1 MAIFKDL
8 ADSKEKRKARAFY
21 DQVISLSKTSKD
33 SRRLRALIGNRS
45 KAFFDQT
52 FVEGARKTEAHQNA
66 QDAGNKTAVLP
77 SSLKLSSPYKRVK
90 TVSGTVWVYLPE
102 EITLEIFDLGCRYQS
117 GLVSKDQAIE
127 VAVSI
132 AKKITET
139 LDLDTM
145 IVPLSFLTE
154 EQTPEEERT

>member
-1 MAIFKDL
+1 M
-8 ADSKEKRKARAFY
+8 
-21 DQVISLSKTSKD
+21 
-33 SRRLRALIGNRS
+33 
-45 KAFFDQT
+45 
-52 FVEGARKTEAHQNA
+52 
-66 QDAGNKTAVLP
+66 
-77 SSLKLSSPYKRVK
+77 
-90 TVSGTVWVYLPE
+90 YLPE

-127 VAVSI
+127 VAESI

-145 IVPLSFLTE
+145 IVPLSFLSE